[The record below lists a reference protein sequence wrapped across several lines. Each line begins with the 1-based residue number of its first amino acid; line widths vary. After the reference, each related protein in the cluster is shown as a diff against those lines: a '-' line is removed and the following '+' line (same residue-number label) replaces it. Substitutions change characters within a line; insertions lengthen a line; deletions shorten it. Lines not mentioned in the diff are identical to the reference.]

1 MTEKLEATSLFVPE
15 TTTLLITT
23 KVYDDE
29 QTTFDENII
38 YYNDDENDE
47 YDNASEEKHV
57 IVFVKSS
64 DADQVPSVSD
74 LQFELESVIQQNLSV
89 YINEDPSVVQRSL
102 NQYKHVIFVDAT
114 VESPHISGNV
124 FSDNKPLE
132 VLEGEDYEEALGI
145 LNHVSAYLEKAVE
158 AIEQKKS
165 VEANKKKI
173 IIMIS
178 SDSAM
183 NEEIKSNLVEALDNI
198 DTEVVVHVNAP
209 QEVLKQE
216 YLTQAVPILVTPII
230 NRNQKSISGNV
241 YYNSQPL
248 ENIADLEKYNEAFR
262 ILTTVNSLLETN
274 VNQKE
279 ATIPEPVEERT
290 TETVPDSK
298 KIVINLVSD
307 ETLVNRL
314 PTEDI
319 TNEISSI
326 AEIRTVLL
334 LNPVDEDIQ
343 EELRGYT
350 VPIVVN
356 MNIGLNL
363 DLVANVNYRNQHLE
377 DLALEQFDEAVK
389 ILSVAKTI
397 VEKNLEY
404 IIQENLIQE
413 PSQDSE
419 TNILNDDI
427 DNEYFLSDDLIEMD
441 EGSGNDQ
448 IDITEEPSDQIDF
461 GFIQEVTYF

>member
-89 YINEDPSVVQRSL
+89 YINDDPSVVQRSL

-183 NEEIKSNLVEALDNI
+183 NEEIKSNLVEALDYI

-274 VNQKE
+274 VNRKE

-314 PTEDI
+314 HIEDI

-334 LNPVDEDIQ
+334 FNPVDEDIQ

-419 TNILNDDI
+419 TNICW
-427 DNEYFLSDDLIEMD
+427 
-441 EGSGNDQ
+441 GN
-448 IDITEEPSDQIDF
+448 
-461 GFIQEVTYF
+461 

>member
-38 YYNDDENDE
+38 YYDDDENDE

-198 DTEVVVHVNAP
+198 VTEVVVHVNAP
-209 QEVLKQE
+209 QEVL
-216 YLTQAVPILVTPII
+216 L
-230 NRNQKSISGNV
+230 
-241 YYNSQPL
+241 
-248 ENIADLEKYNEAFR
+248 
-262 ILTTVNSLLETN
+262 
-274 VNQKE
+274 
-279 ATIPEPVEERT
+279 
-290 TETVPDSK
+290 
-298 KIVINLVSD
+298 
-307 ETLVNRL
+307 
-314 PTEDI
+314 
-319 TNEISSI
+319 
-326 AEIRTVLL
+326 
-334 LNPVDEDIQ
+334 
-343 EELRGYT
+343 
-350 VPIVVN
+350 
-356 MNIGLNL
+356 
-363 DLVANVNYRNQHLE
+363 
-377 DLALEQFDEAVK
+377 
-389 ILSVAKTI
+389 
-397 VEKNLEY
+397 
-404 IIQENLIQE
+404 
-413 PSQDSE
+413 
-419 TNILNDDI
+419 
-427 DNEYFLSDDLIEMD
+427 
-441 EGSGNDQ
+441 
-448 IDITEEPSDQIDF
+448 
-461 GFIQEVTYF
+461 